1 MESLLCL
8 LEEVKKMTNKLL
20 LSLVITLLTTSCAA
34 NSEASIDFNKDIE
47 SIAQGID
54 RFEVNSKNAVEISR
68 QGGDDFAKIVSENKS
83 ALDEV
88 DLATD
93 VFLSHINQ
101 ASSRLP
107 KEDTAESP
115 SEAKLIAWANG
126 YKSWVYYQRQVQTLS
141 EKCLASELEFT
152 ACGLVNLPDVLEYER
167 LSQVDLKNAVAG
179 IQEWRKSLGYE

>member
-1 MESLLCL
+1 
-8 LEEVKKMTNKLL
+8 MTNKLL
-20 LSLVITLLTTSCAA
+20 LSVIIALLTTSCAA
-34 NSEASIDFNKDIE
+34 NSEASIDFNRDIE
-47 SIAQGID
+47 RIAQGID
-54 RFEVNSKNAVEISR
+54 RFEINSENAVDISR

-126 YKSWVYYQRQVQTLS
+126 YKSWVYYQRQAQTIS

>member
-1 MESLLCL
+1 M
-8 LEEVKKMTNKLL
+8 KNKT
-20 LSLVITLLTTSCAA
+20 SIVLVMLFLLTACSGTS
-34 NSEASIDFNKDIE
+34 SFSDSSDIDFNQDIAV
-47 SIAQGID
+47 IAQGID
-54 RFEVNSKNAVEISR
+54 RFERNSQNATDMAN
-68 QGGDDFAKIVSENKS
+68 QGGDAYAGIVAENKA

-126 YKSWVYYQRQVQTLS
+126 YKSWVYYQRQAQTIG

-152 ACGLVNLPDVLEYER
+152 VCSITNLPDVLEFER

>member
-1 MESLLCL
+1 M
-8 LEEVKKMTNKLL
+8 KNKT
-20 LSLVITLLTTSCAA
+20 SIVLVMLFLLTACSGTS
-34 NSEASIDFNKDIE
+34 SFSDSSDIDFNQDVAV
-47 SIAQGID
+47 IAQGID
-54 RFEVNSKNAVEISR
+54 RFERNSQNATDMAN
-68 QGGDDFAKIVSENKS
+68 QGGDAYAGIVAENKA

-126 YKSWVYYQRQVQTLS
+126 YKSWVYYQRQAQTIG

-152 ACGLVNLPDVLEYER
+152 TCTIVNLSDVLEYER

>member
-1 MESLLCL
+1 M
-8 LEEVKKMTNKLL
+8 KNKTPIIIVMLF
-20 LSLVITLLTTSCAA
+20 LLTACSGTS
-34 NSEASIDFNKDIE
+34 SFSDSSDIDFNQDVAVIT
-47 SIAQGID
+47 QGID
-54 RFEVNSKNAVEISR
+54 RFERNSQNATDMAN
-68 QGGDDFAKIVSENKS
+68 QGGDAYADIVAENKA

-126 YKSWVYYQRQVQTLS
+126 YKSWVYYQRQAQNIG
-141 EKCLASELEFT
+141 EKCLTSGQIFMECLLSNFSETLE
-152 ACGLVNLPDVLEYER
+152 LER
-167 LSQVDLKNAVAG
+167 LSQVDLKNAIAG

>member
-1 MESLLCL
+1 M
-8 LEEVKKMTNKLL
+8 KNKTPIIIVMLF
-20 LSLVITLLTTSCAA
+20 LLTACSGTS
-34 NSEASIDFNKDIE
+34 SFSDSSDIDFNQDVAV
-47 SIAQGID
+47 IAQGID
-54 RFEVNSKNAVEISR
+54 RFERNSQNATDMAN
-68 QGGDDFAKIVSENKS
+68 QGGDAYADIVAENKA

-126 YKSWVYYQRQVQTLS
+126 YKSWVYYQRKAQAIG
-141 EKCLASELEFT
+141 EKCLDSELEFT
-152 ACGLVNLPDVLEYER
+152 TCTIVNLPDVLEYER
-167 LSQVDLKNAVAG
+167 LSQVDLKNAIAG

>member
-1 MESLLCL
+1 M
-8 LEEVKKMTNKLL
+8 
-20 LSLVITLLTTSCAA
+20 A
-34 NSEASIDFNKDIE
+34 N
-47 SIAQGID
+47 
-54 RFEVNSKNAVEISR
+54 
-68 QGGDDFAKIVSENKS
+68 QGGDAYADIVAENKA

-126 YKSWVYYQRQVQTLS
+126 YKSWVYYQRKAQAIG
-141 EKCLASELEFT
+141 EKCLASELEFAT
-152 ACGLVNLPDVLEYER
+152 CTIVNLSDVLEYER
-167 LSQVDLKNAVAG
+167 LSQVDLKNAIAG